1 MAQARAQAMTG
12 GMTDANITAAN
23 TAVGNY
29 FMVSDILH
37 TQPMNAA
44 ISGSGGTATTD
55 MRNYGIAIAAMSQY
69 AQTIGMTDPA
79 ALITAMMNDASD
91 GIMNG
96 MMGSTQITMGGMMGG
111 GMMGGGGTMMQSTA
125 GTSGLA
131 TAMTTFMGSAANQS
145 GLSAATMQTLI
156 DKLAASNGTIQ

>member
-1 MAQARAQAMTG
+1 MSG
-12 GMTDANITAAN
+12 GMIDANITAAN

-29 FMVSDILH
+29 FMVSDIIH

-44 ISGSGGTATTD
+44 IAGSGNIATTD
-55 MRNYGIAIAAMSQY
+55 MRNYGIGIAAMSQY
-69 AQTIGMTDPA
+69 AQTISMTDPA

-96 MMGSTQITMGGMMGG
+96 MMGGTQITMGGMMGG
-111 GMMGGGGTMMQSTA
+111 GMMGGGGSMMQPTA
-125 GTSGLA
+125 GTSGLS
-131 TAMTTFMGSAANQS
+131 TAMTTFMGLAANQS
-145 GLSAATMQTLI
+145 GLTTATMQTLI